1 MMLVPA
7 RKSDFLSDF
16 LSDPFDMG
24 FLGTRPQ
31 TGARKPMPALMKTDI
46 KETEKAYELA
56 IEMPGFKKENVQV
69 ELSEGY
75 LTISGTTASESE
87 ESSEDGP
94 FLRKERFNGNCRRSF
109 YVGDDISEDDIR
121 ARFEDGILKV
131 FVPKKEILPPEE
143 TKRLISIEG

>member
-7 RKSDFLSDF
+7 RKNDFLSDF

-24 FLGTRPQ
+24 FFGGRPQ
-31 TGARKPMPALMKTDI
+31 SAARKPMPALMKTDI

-75 LTISGTTASESE
+75 LTISGATASESE
-87 ESSEDGP
+87 ETSEDGT

-109 YVGDDISEDDIR
+109 YVGDDISENDIR
-121 ARFEDGILKV
+121 AKFEDGILKIV
-131 FVPKKEILPPEE
+131 VPKKELPASEDA
-143 TKRLISIEG
+143 KRLISIEG

>member
-7 RKSDFLSDF
+7 RNNDFLSDF
-16 LSDPFDMG
+16 LSDPFDTFFG
-24 FLGTRPQ
+24 KP
-31 TGARKPMPALMKTDI
+31 ASHKPMPALMKTDI
-46 KETEKAYELA
+46 KETDKAYELA

-75 LTISGTTASESE
+75 LTVSGSTASQTKEK
-87 ESSEDGP
+87 SEDGT

-121 ARFEDGILKV
+121 AKFEDGILQIT
-131 FVPKKEILPPEE
+131 VPKKALPEPEE
-143 TKRLISIEG
+143 TKKLIDID